1 MNIKGENIY
10 FLGIGGIGM
19 SALAR
24 YFASQGKN
32 VAGYDK
38 TPSPLT
44 DDLIAEGIAI
54 SFEDDPAR
62 LPFVPDTVIFTPAVP
77 AENKIFGHLK
87 NAGIPFMKR
96 AAALG
101 DISKDLFTI
110 AVAGTHGKTTITSII
125 THLLKASGR
134 KVTGFVGGICNNYNS
149 NLILSPNPEIM
160 VVEADE
166 FDRSFLTLHP
176 DIAVI
181 SSMDA
186 DHLDIYGSKNYLEES
201 FFMFSR
207 KIRTGGKLIIC
218 DGLKTAGDLKIEIEK
233 YSVNGSTDI
242 VVSDLRIE
250 NGKSAFTVKAGS
262 QTIDIETFLPGE
274 HNAMNIAAAAAA
286 SLAAGLT
293 PAEIKE
299 AIAGY
304 TGVKRRFDIR
314 VNNGD
319 RVYID
324 DYAHHPREIEATL
337 SAVRQMFP
345 NKKVTVIFQP
355 HLFSRTRDFMDDFA
369 RVLSE
374 ADEVWLM
381 DIYPAREKPL
391 EGINSQ
397 VLLEKINTGRKQ
409 MVDFDNVISAVE
421 TAKPELLLTLG
432 AGDIDRITEQTE
444 EVMK

>member
-77 AENKIFGHLK
+77 AENKIFGYLK
-87 NAGIPFMKR
+87 NTGIPFMKR

-369 RVLSE
+369 RMLSE

-391 EGINSQ
+391 EGVNSQ

-444 EVMK
+444 EVMR

>member
-1 MNIKGENIY
+1 
-10 FLGIGGIGM
+10 
-19 SALAR
+19 
-24 YFASQGKN
+24 
-32 VAGYDK
+32 
-38 TPSPLT
+38 
-44 DDLIAEGIAI
+44 
-54 SFEDDPAR
+54 
-62 LPFVPDTVIFTPAVP
+62 VIFTPAVP

-293 PAEIKE
+293 PAEIKK

-391 EGINSQ
+391 EGVNSQ